1 MKNTSGI
8 SYAGL
13 TVSSTD
19 CFNLNSPSMKIFF
32 GIAFLLFS
40 FACSAQQSL
49 RDSLFG
55 GKLKID
61 SAKYK
66 IAPAPKKLV
75 IDSTMPQALK
85 DSITAVLQQIKQ
97 DSIKNAPPPGPVI
110 KAAVFPNGDK
120 AWKKFVDN
128 AVNYVTI
135 AASEQ
140 NVKKGHYDITITFS
154 IAEDGSVTDIAVR
167 CSPQQKYFETAF
179 IERMKRSPKWTP
191 ATQDGQ
197 FAKIPQE
204 QEVTVV
210 IN

>member
-1 MKNTSGI
+1 MKLI
-8 SYAGL
+8 
-13 TVSSTD
+13 
-19 CFNLNSPSMKIFF
+19 F
-32 GIAFLLFS
+32 GIAFLFFS
-40 FACSAQQSL
+40 LACSAQSL
-49 RDSLFG
+49 KDSLFG
-55 GKLKID
+55 GKMKID

-85 DSITAVLQQIKQ
+85 DSIAAVIKQIKQ
-97 DSIKNAPPPGPVI
+97 DSIRNAPPPGPVI
-110 KAAVFPNGDK
+110 VKAVFPGGEK
-120 AWKKFVDN
+120 GWKSFVDK

-154 IAEDGSVTDIAVR
+154 IDSSGSVTDIEVR